1 MTFATEHTGVG
12 FTYGRFRTFPRNEFF
27 SLGLPREGAPAPW
40 RSVAIALYS

>member
-12 FTYGRFRTFPRNEFF
+12 LHTGVFGHFPGTNFF